1 MIKNYFSSNA
11 LFTDFYELTMAQGYW
26 KENMNQEVVF
36 DMFFRRNPFNGGFS
50 VLAGNET
57 LLDALTQFNFGD
69 DDIDYLRQQ
78 GIFEEGFLEYL
89 RNFKFT
95 GDLYTMDEGTVIFP
109 QEPLV
114 RIHANL
120 IEAQIIEGL
129 VLNIINFQSLI
140 ATKTARVWLA
150 SKKGALMEFGLRR
163 AQGPDGAM
171 SATRAA
177 YIGGAA
183 GTSNTLA
190 GKLYGIPVMG
200 TMAHSWIMSHSSE
213 LEAFRAYAKIY
224 PENSVFLID
233 TYDTLK
239 SGIKNA
245 IIAGGE
251 LVEKGYNFGVR
262 LDSGDISY
270 LTREVRKELDRAG
283 FPQAKISV
291 SNELTEEIISTLVAG
306 GAPINSWGVGTHM
319 VTGGNESSFTGVYK
333 LAARHDKESDQMIA
347 AMKFSDNPAKTTNP
361 GIKNVFRLY
370 DENGMAG
377 ADILAL
383 DGEKLEEGCE
393 YRFYH
398 PMVDYRQ
405 FTFKA
410 SRIEPLLKKRLEKG
424 VRLVERKDDAVQ
436 LRISRENMQKQLAS
450 FDESYKRILNPH
462 IYKVSITEKLK
473 DLKVEFITKNIK

>member
-1 MIKNYFSSNA
+1 MKNYFSSNA

-26 KENMNQEVVF
+26 KENMNQKVVF

-50 VLAGNET
+50 ILAGNET
-57 LLDALTQFNFGD
+57 LLDAVTEFRFSD
-69 DDIDYLRQQ
+69 DDIEFLRTQK
-78 GIFEEGFLEYL
+78 IFEEGFLEFL
-89 RNFKFT
+89 KDWHFT

-120 IEAQIIEGL
+120 IEAQILEGL
-129 VLNIINFQSLI
+129 ILNVVNFQSLI
-140 ATKTARVWLA
+140 ATKTARVYLA
-150 SKKGALMEFGLRR
+150 AKGAPIMEFGLRR

-177 YIGGAA
+177 YIGGAS

-190 GKLYGIPVMG
+190 AKIYGIPAMG

-213 LEAFRAYAKIY
+213 LEAFREYAKIY
-224 PENSVFLID
+224 PQNAVFLID

-251 LVEKGYNFGVR
+251 LVAKGYNFGVR

-291 SNELTEEIISTLVAG
+291 SNELTEEIISTLVAND
-306 GAPINSWGVGTHM
+306 APINSWGVGTHM

-333 LAARHDKESDQMIA
+333 LAARHDKATDAMVP

-361 GIKNVFRLY
+361 GIKNVYRLY
-370 DENGMAG
+370 DENGMAA

-383 DGEKLEEGCE
+383 DDEIVEAGKE

-405 FTFKA
+405 FSYKA
-410 SRIEPLLKKRLEKG
+410 AKVEPLLKLRLKNG
-424 VRLVERKDDAVQ
+424 ERTSPRVPEAEQ
-436 LRISRENMQKQLAS
+436 LRIARENMQKQLAS
-450 FDESYKRILNPH
+450 LDESYKRILNPH
-462 IYKVSITEKLK
+462 IYKVSITEELK
-473 DLKVEFITKNIK
+473 DLKMDFIKKNIK